1 MLYILELLHEFCVR
15 LNLAKIDSSTAYEH
29 KLLLMIWHGLLSLL
43 DSFPDTQDAKEGC
56 TL

>member
-1 MLYILELLHEFCVR
+1 MLYILELLYEFCVR